1 MAVEVVAMILLAT
14 TLDVDIHHD
23 IVTLAAVDVAAAD
36 VAEVVNAVEVDVV
49 AAVVLRN
56 SFYMYE
62 AHYRPS
68 ASNTYIL
75 LVLCTH

>member
-1 MAVEVVAMILLAT
+1 MILLAT

-36 VAEVVNAVEVDVV
+36 VVEVVEVVNAVEVDVV

>member
-1 MAVEVVAMILLAT
+1 
-14 TLDVDIHHD
+14 VDIHHD

-36 VAEVVNAVEVDVV
+36 VVEVVEVVNAVEVDVV